1 MPQQS
6 PWLGVP
12 AAEVPQGPITGR
24 HGLPLQTAQ
33 PQGWLG
39 KNTGAKSDM
48 MMKLGRALMGFS
60 EGLGTGKGWSEGLAR
75 GTARGTEAFLSEGR
89 RQRAESARAR
99 FSNLAG
105 QGGPNADIYGLM
117 ANLEPGQ
124 MIPLA
129 QQMMSQ
135 QGQGPSWQQKA
146 DYSSGLIEDRAIGA
160 EGRKAGKQSEQQ
172 KQRVELYRRALHD
185 QRARDQ
191 LIDMG
196 LLTEAW
202 RARDRL
208 PQKMMD
214 AIQDDNKRSQQQQ
227 FMGDIFAEIRNPDP
241 NATPN
246 LTPDAGGVPV
256 RGSESKPGLMSKI
269 GLGNLFGNQ

>member
-89 RQRAESARAR
+89 RQRAESARSR
-99 FSNLAG
+99 FSNLAEK
-105 QGGPNADIYGLM
+105 GGPNADIYGLM
-117 ANLEPGQ
+117 ASLEPGQ

-129 QQMMSQ
+129 QQMMA
-135 QGQGPSWQQKA
+135 QGGKASWQAKA
-146 DYSSGLIEDRAIGA
+146 DYGSGLIEGRTKRT
-160 EGRKAGKQSEQQ
+160 EGRRAGQQSEQQ
-172 KQRVELYRRALHD
+172 RQRVELFRRALYD
-185 QRARDQ
+185 SGARDQ
-191 LIDMG
+191 LIQMKLMG
-196 LLTEAW
+196 EAW
-202 RARDRL
+202 RTRDRL